1 MVGLVD
7 ILETG
12 QVMLEVNLMVDGMRE
27 LGTLKQNS
35 MLNQKLTHGM
45 LMKIFKKQNNKKK

>member
-12 QVMLEVNLMVDGMRE
+12 QVMLEVNLMADGMRE

-45 LMKIFKKQNNKKK
+45 LTKIFKKQNNKKK

>member
-1 MVGLVD
+1 
-7 ILETG
+7 
-12 QVMLEVNLMVDGMRE
+12 MLEVNLMADGMRE

-45 LMKIFKKQNNKKK
+45 LTKIFKKQNNKKK